1 MAWFTH
7 VWMHVLWNLH
17 LRFQRYFLF
26 FLIYAV
32 PSWLYNVR
40 FYVCGVASNALVWY
54 LAYGIAYFLVHEV
67 FIHQRFKWFRNSD
80 NVYFISVETQS
91 APQTHGKRTRG
102 VFW

>member
-1 MAWFTH
+1 
-7 VWMHVLWNLH
+7 
-17 LRFQRYFLF
+17 
-26 FLIYAV
+26 
-32 PSWLYNVR
+32 LYNVR

-91 APQTHGKRTRG
+91 APHTWEKNKGSVLVIVPWKYLRQVEKANA
-102 VFW
+102 